1 MRVQIP
7 PAVQMLL
14 SFGIGLFMFIESQ
27 GLLPQDPALKVI
39 SACFVFANMWLQQH
53 GIQTPSPN
61 KPGAND
67 VSEQ

>member
-1 MRVQIP
+1 MKVQIP
-7 PAVQMLL
+7 PAVQMFL

-53 GIQTPSPN
+53 GIQTPSPS
-61 KPGAND
+61 KRGTED
-67 VSEQ
+67 VA